1 MQNLLAAME
10 SVGEQVFRD
19 YAARGGIVRDDEVA
33 LGVEK
38 VGSFNGGLTPLLW
51 MARQFTLDYQLD
63 FPDVAYFRDPAAL
76 TGVRA
81 VCLTVEHS
89 GASAVFSFADFLRN
103 EIVPAHVQDLDLSLL
118 LRSFKEWSLENVFE
132 EEVVTVA
139 AGSLAPEMD

>member
-1 MQNLLAAME
+1 MLAAME

-19 YAARGGIVRDDEVA
+19 FAARGGIVRDDEVA

-38 VGSFNGGLTPLLW
+38 VGSFKGGLTPLLW

-132 EEVVTVA
+132 DESVTVA
-139 AGSLAPEMD
+139 VDSVAPEMD